1 MNTPDSGDHEPGP
14 HERGHRDPEQVWV
27 AIALVVVVAGMLGA
41 CALIAFL
48 EISGRA

>member
-1 MNTPDSGDHEPGP
+1 MEEPDPEFRKP
-14 HERGHRDPEQVWV
+14 RRDPEQVWV
-27 AIALVVVVAGMLGA
+27 FVALVVVVVGMLGA